1 MIRRSC
7 SLLASGLL
15 STNTE
20 SRKTE
25 PGGGRLSLGS
35 VILWSVSIYVVA
47 GAELR
52 SLLTPRTLRTAL
64 R

>member
-7 SLLASGLL
+7 PLLASGLL

-25 PGGGRLSLGS
+25 PGSGRISLGS

-47 GAELR
+47 GAELQ
-52 SLLTPRTLRTAL
+52 SLLAPKTLRIAL